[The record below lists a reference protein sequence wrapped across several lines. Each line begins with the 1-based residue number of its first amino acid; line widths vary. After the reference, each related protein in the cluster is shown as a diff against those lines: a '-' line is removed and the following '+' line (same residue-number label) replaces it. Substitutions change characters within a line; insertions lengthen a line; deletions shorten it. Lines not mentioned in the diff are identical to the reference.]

1 MATSRVVIRL
11 DEVTNTCFVV
21 MPFHPLFGKQYEK
34 VIRPAIESAGLEC
47 VRGDEIYAH
56 QSIVQDIWQSI
67 RRCRLVVAELSG
79 RNPNVMYE
87 IGLAHAIG
95 KPIVLLTRNEED
107 VPFDLR
113 ALRFIFYDTSDP
125 FWGPELQTKITHV
138 LKLILEEPTLAAHLH
153 GIEVESKLPDAPT
166 APLAHDR
173 AETHLPDMSGVWQG
187 KWLSI
192 QKEREH
198 HATIVIPIEHGS
210 TFSGSMTV
218 TYERLSKQTIVEETL
233 TATVVER
240 ALALI
245 GVNYTYLQQGSSSS
259 YSLDNFNLRL
269 SEDGRTL
276 SGKAV
281 LKHGV
286 RDVSFTRILDP
297 RRPNEV

>member
-1 MATSRVVIRL
+1 MAASRVVIQL
-11 DEVTNTCFVV
+11 DEVTNYCFVV
-21 MPFHPLFGKQYEK
+21 MPFHPLFGKQYDK
-34 VIRPAIESAGLEC
+34 VIKPAVETAGLEC
-47 VRGDEIYAH
+47 IRGDEIYAR

-67 RRCRLVVAELSG
+67 RRCRVVVAELSG

-113 ALRFIFYDTSDP
+113 SLRFIFYDTSDP

-153 GIEVESKLPDAPT
+153 GVQVETKLPEAPT
-166 APLAHDR
+166 APIAHGT
-173 AETHLPDMSGVWQG
+173 AKPDVPNLSGVWQG

-192 QKEREH
+192 QREREH
-198 HATIVIPIEHGS
+198 HATIVIPVEHGS
-210 TFSGSMTV
+210 TFSASMTV
-218 TYERLSKQTIVEETL
+218 AYERQAKQTIVEETM
-233 TATVVER
+233 TATIVER
-240 ALALI
+240 ALSLI
-245 GVNYTYLQQGSSSS
+245 GVNYTYVQQGASSS

-269 SEDGRTL
+269 SDDGTSL

-286 RDVSFTRILDP
+286 RDVSFTRIHSH
-297 RRPNEV
+297 EV